1 MCNVD
6 WVVLKHIYFT
16 RTIDSNSIVE
26 IVVVAFSC
34 FFVCMSDAKII
45 VYFKSFALALK
56 SAKVNVP
63 LSVG

>member
-16 RTIDSNSIVE
+16 RTIDSNFIVE

-34 FFVCMSDAKII
+34 FFVCTSDAKII
-45 VYFKSFALALK
+45 VFQVFYNEVCKS
-56 SAKVNVP
+56 
-63 LSVG
+63 

>member
-16 RTIDSNSIVE
+16 RTIESIVE

-34 FFVCMSDAKII
+34 FFVCTSDAKII
-45 VYFKSFALALK
+45 VYFKSFALK

>member
-16 RTIDSNSIVE
+16 RTIEFIVE

-34 FFVCMSDAKII
+34 FFVCTSDAKLLF
-45 VYFKSFALALK
+45 FKSFAMK

>member
-16 RTIDSNSIVE
+16 RTIDSNFKVE

-34 FFVCMSDAKII
+34 FFVCTSDAKII
-45 VYFKSFALALK
+45 VYFKSFALK

>member
-16 RTIDSNSIVE
+16 RTIEFIVE

-34 FFVCMSDAKII
+34 FFVYSSDAKII

>member
-16 RTIDSNSIVE
+16 RTIEFIVE

-34 FFVCMSDAKII
+34 FFVYTSDAKII
-45 VYFKSFALALK
+45 VYFKSFALK